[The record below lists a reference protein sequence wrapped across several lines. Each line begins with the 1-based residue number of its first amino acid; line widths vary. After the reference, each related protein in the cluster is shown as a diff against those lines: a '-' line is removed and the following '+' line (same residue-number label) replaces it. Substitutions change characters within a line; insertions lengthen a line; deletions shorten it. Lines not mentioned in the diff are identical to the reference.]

1 MHTGTHNITGR
12 QHQQTSSELR
22 QLLTILLS
30 AFALWLQAQNEVRF
44 VFTGEVNMGSNY
56 GMNSASTAGTAQLM
70 AEASPLLQKA
80 DITFATLGTVFIDI
94 DASPNRTNM
103 IGAHRLI
110 RMPEACAAEMAE
122 VGFTAVSLAGS
133 HVADFG
139 IEGIQTTI
147 NSLRDAKMEYAG
159 VKAMQDYMMFERQNR
174 RYGLIAF
181 GTSVHTLSMADSTLV
196 RNMVSGLDEQCDIVI
211 VAYSIDHSSPA
222 SPQHIREGEMH
233 SEINFAH
240 VCINAGADIVIGNG
254 HTQPQPIELYK
265 DRLIIYDLGH
275 FCTPAT
281 SQPTNQGVA
290 PLIEA
295 NIFAD
300 GTFKNGKIVS
310 FKQKGTSGPKTD
322 TTHESAKIIKAATQ
336 RQFPKTE
343 LEITDDGQIT
353 STSESSYALAMRMLS
368 EAERHKGKR
377 YRMGATGPNQFDCSG
392 FTSYVFAK
400 FGIKLERMSAA
411 QYTQGRPVDRKDLR
425 PGDLVFFTRSSV
437 RGVGHVGIVYSV
449 DKRRGS
455 FKFIHAAVSTGITI
469 NDFASSAYYI
479 KRYVGA
485 RRILPD

>member
-1 MHTGTHNITGR
+1 
-12 QHQQTSSELR
+12 
-22 QLLTILLS
+22 
-30 AFALWLQAQNEVRF
+30 
-44 VFTGEVNMGSNY
+44 MGSNY
-56 GMNSASTAGTAQLM
+56 GVNRVATAGTAQLM
-70 AEASPLLQKA
+70 SETTPLLQKA
-80 DITFATLGTVFIDI
+80 DIAFATLGTVFIDI
-94 DASPNRTNM
+94 DAAPNRTNM

-110 RMPEACAAEMAE
+110 RMPESCAAEMAE
-122 VGFTAVSLAGS
+122 AGFTAVSLAGS

-147 NSLRDAKMEYAG
+147 NSLRDAKVEYAG
-159 VKAMQDYMMFERQNR
+159 VKAMQDYKIFERGNH

-181 GTSVHTLSMADSTLV
+181 GTSVHTISMADSTLV
-196 RNMVSGLDEQCDIVI
+196 RNMVSGLDEQCDMVI
-211 VAYSIDHSSPA
+211 VAYSIDHTNPA
-222 SPQHIREGEMH
+222 NPQHIGQEEMQ

-240 VCINAGADIVIGNG
+240 VCINAGADIVIGSG

-281 SQPTNQGVA
+281 SHSSNQGAA

-295 NIFAD
+295 TLFAD
-300 GTFKNGKIVS
+300 GTFKSGRIVS
-310 FKQKGTSGPKTD
+310 FKQKGTSGPKAD
-322 TTHESAKIIKAATQ
+322 NTHESAKIIKAAT
-336 RQFPKTE
+336 RQHFPKTE
-343 LEITDDGQIT
+343 LEITDEGQIT
-353 STSESSYALAMRMLS
+353 STSESPYALAMRMLA

-377 YRMGATGPNQFDCSG
+377 YQMGATGPNQFDCSG

-400 FGIKLERMSAA
+400 FGIKLERMAAA
-411 QYTQGRPVDRKDLR
+411 QYTQGQAVDKRNLR

-469 NDFASSAYYI
+469 DDFASSAYYI